1 MMGIS
6 GISGASNMSGAS
18 SMPRNC
24 GMKGIHG
31 NSQANQV
38 QKTDERAAEQQTK
51 QPSELLNLSEGN
63 RIDIKI

>member
-6 GISGASNMSGAS
+6 GISGAGSLSGAG
-18 SMPRNC
+18 SMPKNC
-24 GMKGIHG
+24 GMKGMHG

-51 QPSELLNLSEGN
+51 QPSELLNISEGS